1 MRLVSLF
8 AGIGGFDLGFER
20 AGFRTVATVEI
31 DANCQRLLAERWPDA
46 VHLDD
51 VRTAGR
57 HNLPECD
64 VITFGF
70 PCQDLSVAGKRE
82 GLKGERSGLFYEA
95 TRIIDECRPAVAL
108 FEGAR
113 ECRAEWIEALA
124 RECADAGVAFFDKRK
139 AGWLLREFPD

>member
-31 DANCQRLLAERWPDA
+31 DANCQRLLAERWP
-46 VHLDD
+46 
-51 VRTAGR
+51 
-57 HNLPECD
+57 
-64 VITFGF
+64 
-70 PCQDLSVAGKRE
+70 
-82 GLKGERSGLFYEA
+82 
-95 TRIIDECRPAVAL
+95 
-108 FEGAR
+108 GAR

-139 AGWLLREFPD
+139 TGWLRREFPD